1 MKSLIPLTF
10 SGVAFSVYAT
20 LTLECCSYEEYP
32 KMKELVNM
40 KAKMVADSATPPFYL
55 KVRFYGYW
63 RCV

>member
-55 KVRFYGYW
+55 KV
-63 RCV
+63 